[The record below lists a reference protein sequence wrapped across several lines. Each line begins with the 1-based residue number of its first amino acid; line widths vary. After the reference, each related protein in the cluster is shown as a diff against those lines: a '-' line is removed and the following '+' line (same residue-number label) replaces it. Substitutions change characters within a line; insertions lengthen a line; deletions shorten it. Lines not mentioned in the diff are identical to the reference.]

1 MGAMTRW
8 PRGEQRGQ
16 GAGGRS
22 GNGGLGLTVLAH
34 AAGATIAGSG
44 PALLLSAG
52 VTLLAEG
59 AVVAHRAFTSGGRQW
74 QARGTGQQA
83 AWH

>member
-1 MGAMTRW
+1 MTRW

-22 GNGGLGLTVLAH
+22 GNSGVGLTVLAH
-34 AAGATIAGSG
+34 AAGSTVAGGG

-59 AVVAHRAFTSGGRQW
+59 AVVAHRAGALGRRQW
-74 QARGTGQQA
+74 QARGTGQHA
-83 AWH
+83 A